1 MPLAE
6 AFFYATILYINTV
19 YLIMK
24 SALSLLTSHPDIYLG
39 NSSSSSQHK
48 IERLPVGLKDLDC
61 ALKGGIPKAGLTR
74 VRCRQGSGEFQLL
87 APVLE
92 AVQSIGKK
100 TVWIQH
106 KYRINP
112 LWLSKHRLLSHSWLV
127 TPGSTNEAL
136 WTCEQCIRSQAC
148 SLIVYAHDTLNTKSA
163 RRLQV
168 LSKQHQCLVLHI
180 DYSLQPLPTLPVNVD
195 FELFLKDDQWFITI
209 HRVVGSWP
217 LDNIMIPNPLPASN
231 DAIII
236 AMRAHQPGSY
246 NSISVS

>member
-6 AFFYATILYINTV
+6 AFFCATILYINTV

-24 SALSLLTSHPDIYLG
+24 SAIYSLTRHPDIYLG
-39 NSSSSSQHK
+39 NTSSSSQHK
-48 IERLPVGLKDLDC
+48 IERFPIGLKDLDC

-74 VRCRQGSGEFQLL
+74 IRCRQGSGELQLL
-87 APVLE
+87 ASVLE
-92 AVQSIGKK
+92 AVRSIGKK
-100 TVWIQH
+100 IIWIQH
-106 KYRINP
+106 NHRVNP

-127 TPGSTNEAL
+127 APGSTNEAL

-148 SLIVYAHDTLNTKSA
+148 SLIVYAHGTLSTKSA

-168 LSKQHQCLVLHI
+168 LSKQYQCLVINI
-180 DYSLQPLPTLPVNVD
+180 DYSQQSFTTLPVNVD
-195 FELFLKDDQWFITI
+195 CELFLKDDQWFITI

-231 DAIII
+231 DAIIR
-236 AMRAHQPGSY
+236 AMRAAQTDSY
-246 NSISVS
+246 NSVSVS